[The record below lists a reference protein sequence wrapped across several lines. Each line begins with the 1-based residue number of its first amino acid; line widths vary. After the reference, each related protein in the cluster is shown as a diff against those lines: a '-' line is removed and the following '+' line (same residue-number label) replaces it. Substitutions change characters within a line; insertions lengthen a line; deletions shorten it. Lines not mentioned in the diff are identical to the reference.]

1 MRRQVARLAGVFLSV
16 CWVVVSSAP
25 GAHAR
30 YPPEPAGDGRT
41 SRPATPVPDLTVL
54 EALTWMLVGAAATII
69 VLDLAARHATLLL
82 RIGRHVG
89 YDAAPA
95 LRGAFHVDEIREAT
109 GEVVGEITD
118 EEVRAIVEGPSPD
131 DERGRRQA
139 IVRALSEQNADREE
153 LLPR

>member
-1 MRRQVARLAGVFLSV
+1 MRRQAARLAGVFLTV
-16 CWVVVSSAP
+16 CWVVVTSAP
-25 GAHAR
+25 GALAR
-30 YPPEPAGDGRT
+30 YPPEPASDGRG
-41 SRPATPVPDLTVL
+41 SRPATPVANLSVL
-54 EALTWMLVGAAATII
+54 EALTWMLVGAAATIV

-109 GEVVGEITD
+109 GEALGEITD
-118 EEVRAIVEGPSPD
+118 EEVREIVEGPPPD

-139 IVRALSEQNADREE
+139 IVRALSEQNPDREE